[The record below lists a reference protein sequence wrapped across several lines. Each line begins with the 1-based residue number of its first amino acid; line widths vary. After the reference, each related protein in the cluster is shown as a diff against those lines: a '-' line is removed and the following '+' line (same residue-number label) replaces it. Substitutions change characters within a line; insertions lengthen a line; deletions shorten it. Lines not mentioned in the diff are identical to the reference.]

1 MKIVSLFAG
10 AGGLDLGFER
20 AGFDIVWA
28 NEYDKDIWKTYEK
41 NHSNTILDKRSI
53 TDIPTT
59 DINSGVANYI
69 ITIDAPNKDLNYYLS
84 KMQPIE
90 HFAKQQD
97 VYFVCKALNYR
108 ANKDKWDGDRSLSV
122 YVNWFLD
129 QEGKLQGKLVFEKPL
144 SVKGHSIG
152 KNIKNLLA
160 TLQINK
166 NNFHELNKYLHK
178 DVRRI
183 Q

>member
-1 MKIVSLFAG
+1 MIVADF
-10 AGGLDLGFER
+10 R
-20 AGFDIVWA
+20 
-28 NEYDKDIWKTYEK
+28 
-41 NHSNTILDKRSI
+41 
-53 TDIPTT
+53 
-59 DINSGVANYI
+59 
-69 ITIDAPNKDLNYYLS
+69 LNYYLS

-97 VYFVCKALNYR
+97 IYFVCKALNYR